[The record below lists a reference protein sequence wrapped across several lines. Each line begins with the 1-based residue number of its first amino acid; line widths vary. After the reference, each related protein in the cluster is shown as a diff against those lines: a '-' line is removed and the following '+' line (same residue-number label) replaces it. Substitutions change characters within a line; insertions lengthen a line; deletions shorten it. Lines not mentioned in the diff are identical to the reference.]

1 MLVVFNAPPPDCEL
15 LTLLEREIM
24 QKTPLIYEAVRI
36 RRIEERIIELYPS
49 DVIQSPLHLS
59 IGQESLAVGVCA
71 GLKNQD
77 QLFTTYR
84 SHAYYLAKGGDIRK
98 FMAELMGKESGCC
111 SGKGGSMHLADST
124 VNFMG
129 TSAIVASTIP
139 HAVGAAYSNKL
150 RGNANLVVCVFG
162 DGAADAGIYHESINF
177 ASLHK
182 LPIVFVVEDNGL
194 AVHTSVEERQS
205 FDLATHASS
214 YNLKT
219 FVLDQTHSPDVVSKF
234 MSEVYSYVK
243 LEKKPAWVKLKTFR
257 YKEHVGVNEDFFAG
271 YREKREFDA
280 WYNQD
285 PIVDYKLS
293 KALEASLMKEIED
306 AVKFGLDSAFPVLQ
320 DLYKDVN

>member
-1 MLVVFNAPPPDCEL
+1 MVLYNFHELDCEL
-15 LTLLEREIM
+15 FTPLEREIM
-24 QKTPLIYEAVRI
+24 KKTPLIYEAIRI

-71 GLKNQD
+71 GLNDRD

-111 SGKGGSMHLADST
+111 SGKGGSMHLADAT

-150 RGNANLVVCVFG
+150 RGNDNLVVCVFG

-177 ASLHK
+177 ASLHE
-182 LPIVFVVEDNGL
+182 LPIIFVIEDNGL
-194 AVHTSVEERQS
+194 AVHTSIEERQA
-205 FDLATHASS
+205 FNLVEHAGS

-219 FVLDQTHSPDVVSKF
+219 FVLDQTHSPDIVSKF
-234 MSEVYSYVK
+234 MSDVYSYVK

-257 YKEHVGVNEDFFAG
+257 YKEHVGVNEDFLAG
-271 YREKREFDA
+271 YRNKDDFDE
-280 WYNQD
+280 WYSQD
-285 PIVDYKLS
+285 PIVNFDLTQNI
-293 KALEASLMKEIED
+293 EESLVAEIND
-306 AVKFGLDSAFPVLQ
+306 AVKFGLESSFPVLQ